1 MGIKFDKDPL
11 AVAKNNYLTKI
22 VNVYIVYD
30 LVAWPRNPATS
41 FKFKNFSFGATNIL
55 KNSDKEKYVY
65 SGYEITFDSEG
76 SWSFD
81 NDLTRNVIIFG
92 IDNSLPSHFDNL
104 EHNFLILGE
113 VPTYDINGS
122 FGSPEKK
129 FIINFTKANTN
140 FCLSLHYNADNSY
153 LFVNGKKIFK
163 FETENK
169 NANFPTRFSLGSIS
183 D

>member
-65 SGYEITFDSEG
+65 SGYEITFDSAD

-81 NDLTRNVIIFG
+81 NDFARNCVIFVVN
-92 IDNSLPSHFDNL
+92 NSSSHSNN
-104 EHNFLILGE
+104 HKNNFLILGE
-113 VPTYDINGS
+113 HPTFRINGS
-122 FGSPEKK
+122 FQQFTREK
-129 FIINFTKANTN
+129 N
-140 FCLSLHYNADNSY
+140 
-153 LFVNGKKIFK
+153 
-163 FETENK
+163 
-169 NANFPTRFSLGSIS
+169 
-183 D
+183 